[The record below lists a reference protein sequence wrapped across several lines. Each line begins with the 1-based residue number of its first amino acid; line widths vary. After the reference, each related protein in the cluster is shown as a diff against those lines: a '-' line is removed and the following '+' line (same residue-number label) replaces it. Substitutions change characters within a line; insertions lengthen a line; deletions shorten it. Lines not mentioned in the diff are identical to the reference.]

1 MDFLGVG
8 PLELIFVLIIALL
21 IIGPKDIGKT
31 ARTIGKFLNRL
42 YKSDEWRALTEASR
56 TIRTLP
62 NRLAREAELDE
73 LKDIK
78 DSFKGVSNDLRE
90 TRDELVNETRAAIPD
105 PPSTISPNENP
116 MKAWTPSS
124 DDGEAQTDNPNSQ
137 GSPPMEES

>member
-42 YKSDEWRALTEASR
+42 YKSEEWRALTEASR

-62 NRLAREAELDE
+62 NRLAREAELEE

-78 DSFKGVSNDLRE
+78 DSFKDASKELKE
-90 TRDELVNETRAAIPD
+90 TRDELVEETRAAIPD
-105 PPSTISPNENP
+105 PPSSISPNEGS
-116 MKAWTPSS
+116 MKAWTSPS
-124 DDGEAQTDNPNSQ
+124 DDGEARGEDPNPQDSNSK
-137 GSPPMEES
+137 GES

>member
-31 ARTIGKFLNRL
+31 ARNIGKFLNRL

-62 NRLAREAELDE
+62 NRLAREAELEE

-78 DSFKGVSNDLRE
+78 ESFKGASKELKE
-90 TRDELVNETRAAIPD
+90 TRDELVKETRTAIPKH
-105 PPSTISPNENP
+105 PLTAPPNEDP
-116 MKAWTPSS
+116 MKAWTSPS
-124 DDGEAQTDNPNSQ
+124 DDGEAQTENPNSQ
-137 GSPPMEES
+137 DSTSMEER

>member
-62 NRLAREAELDE
+62 NRLAREAELEE
-73 LKDIK
+73 LEDIK
-78 DSFKGVSNDLRE
+78 DSFKGASKELKE
-90 TRDELVNETRAAIPD
+90 TRDEWLKESRAAIPD
-105 PPSTISPNENP
+105 HRSTISPNEGS
-116 MKAWTPSS
+116 MKAWTSPS
-124 DDGEAQTDNPNSQ
+124 DAGEAQTENPNSQ
-137 GSPPMEES
+137 DSTSLEES

>member
-8 PLELIFVLIIALL
+8 PLEIIFVLIIALL

-31 ARTIGKFLNRL
+31 AHTIGKFLNRL

-62 NRLAREAELDE
+62 NRLAREAELEE

-78 DSFKGVSNDLRE
+78 DSFKGASKEWKE
-90 TRDELVNETRAAIPD
+90 TRDELLKEAQTAIPKL
-105 PPSTISPNENP
+105 PLTAAPNEDP
-116 MKAWTPSS
+116 MKAWTSLS
-124 DDGEAQTDNPNSQ
+124 DDGEAQTENPNSQ
-137 GSPPMEES
+137 DSTTMEEN